1 MAYYRIEVLEEVPH
15 IDEPDPP
22 PEMMKSDDKAMQARF
37 KRDHD
42 EAVARRKTEIN
53 RLNVERNNKVTIRQ
67 MQVKQ
72 RHEGF
77 QIAIVRNDTNRAVC
91 LCDGMTEA
99 NHIAQLLGDRPLV

>member
-15 IDEPDPP
+15 IDPP
-22 PEMMKSDDKAMQARF
+22 PEVLAVEKSDDKEMQARF

-42 EAVARRKTEIN
+42 EAVVRRKNDIAVLES
-53 RLNVERNNKVTIRQ
+53 ERKTKVAIRQ

-72 RHEGF
+72 RTEGF
-77 QIAIVRNDTNRAVC
+77 QIAVIRNDNNRAVC

-99 NHIAQLLGDRPLV
+99 HHIATLLGDRPLV